1 LPKIYYKIF
10 RIKKGANLNQL
21 QTELKNQLEKF
32 RLQKIEPHMEADDET
47 ETFRMDIFNE
57 LGSLGFTGMTLPE
70 EFGGLALSYEDFSI
84 ALCEIAKSSV
94 SYAVTISVSCM
105 VQAIINEFG
114 NIEQKQKYLPAL
126 TSGSE
131 IGAFCL
137 SESSAGSDAAALVT
151 SAKKSEQNGKV
162 GYILNGSKIWITS
175 GGIAKTYIVLARTG
189 EEGAKGVSA
198 FIIRDGT
205 PGFSYGK
212 KEKKMGWRIS
222 PTRELL
228 FHNCFV
234 PEENLLMNVGDGF
247 KIAMAALEKGRFTI
261 GAIAVGCSL
270 RALDESISYALSRQQ
285 FKQAIFDFQGLQF
298 MMADMATEIECSR
311 LLVQQAARDYD
322 RGVPNAKLACMA
334 KLKATDTAMKV
345 TTDAVQILG
354 GVGYTR
360 EYPVERFMRDAKV
373 LQIVEGTN
381 QIQRVIIA
389 RHLKNEYSTL

>member
-1 LPKIYYKIF
+1 M
-10 RIKKGANLNQL
+10 NDL
-21 QTELKNQLEKF
+21 QIELKNQLEKF
-32 RLQKIEPHMEADDET
+32 RLAKIEPHMEHDDET
-47 ETFRMDIFNE
+47 EEFRMDLFNE

-70 EFGGLALSYEDFSI
+70 AYGGMGMTYEDFSI
-84 ALCEIAKSSV
+84 ALTEIAKSSV
-94 SYAVTISVSCM
+94 AYAVTISVSAM
-105 VQAIINEFG
+105 VQAILNEFG
-114 NIEQKQKYLPAL
+114 NESQKKKYLPAL
-126 TSGSE
+126 TSGEE

-137 SESSAGSDAAALVT
+137 SESGAGSDAAGLQT
-151 SAKKSEQNGKV
+151 TAKKTEG

-175 GGIAKTYIVLARTG
+175 GGIAKTYIVMARTG
-189 EEGAKGVSA
+189 AEGGKGVSA
-198 FIIRDGT
+198 FIVRDGT

-212 KEKKMGWRIS
+212 KEKKMGWRVS

-234 PEENLLMNVGDGF
+234 PAENLLALEGEGF

-261 GAIAVGCSL
+261 GAIAVGCAE
-270 RALDESISYALSRQQ
+270 RALDEAVKYSLTRQQ
-285 FKQAIFDFQGLQF
+285 FKQAIFDFQGLQW

-311 LLVQQAARDYD
+311 LLVMQSARDYD
-322 RGVPNAKLACMA
+322 NKTPNPKLACMA

-354 GVGYTR
+354 GVGYTK

-381 QIQRVIIA
+381 QIQRVVIA
-389 RHLKNEYSTL
+389 RQLKKEYTTH

>member
-1 LPKIYYKIF
+1 MNEL
-10 RIKKGANLNQL
+10 QL
-21 QTELKNQLEKF
+21 ELKNQLEKF
-32 RLQKIEPHMEADDET
+32 RLAKIEPHMEHDDET
-47 ETFRMDIFNE
+47 EEFRMDIFRE

-70 EFGGLALSYEDFSI
+70 AYGGMGMSYEDFSV

-94 SYAVTISVSCM
+94 AYSVTISVSAM

-114 NIEQKQKYLPAL
+114 NENQKQKYLPAL
-126 TSGSE
+126 TSGEE

-137 SESSAGSDAAALVT
+137 SESGAGSDAAGLQT
-151 SAKKSEQNGKV
+151 TAKKTEG
-162 GYILNGSKIWITS
+162 GFILNGSKIWITS
-175 GGIAKTYIVLARTG
+175 GGIAKTYIVMARTG
-189 EEGAKGVSA
+189 GDGGKGVSA
-198 FIIRDGT
+198 FIVRDGT

-212 KEKKMGWRIS
+212 KEKKMGWRVS

-228 FHNCFV
+228 FHNCFI
-234 PEENLLMNVGDGF
+234 PQENLLAAEGEGF

-261 GAIAVGCSL
+261 GAIAVGCAE
-270 RALDESISYALSRQQ
+270 RALDEAVSYSLTRQQ

-311 LLVQQAARDYD
+311 LLVMQSARDYD
-322 RGVPNAKLACMA
+322 NKTPNPKLACMA

-354 GVGYTR
+354 GVGYTK

-381 QIQRVIIA
+381 QIQRVVIA
-389 RHLKNEYSTL
+389 RQLKKEYTTH